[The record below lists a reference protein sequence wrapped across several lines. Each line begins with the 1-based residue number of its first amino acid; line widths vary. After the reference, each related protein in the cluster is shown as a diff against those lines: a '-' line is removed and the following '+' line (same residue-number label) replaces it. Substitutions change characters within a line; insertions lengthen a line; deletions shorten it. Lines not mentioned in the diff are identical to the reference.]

1 MRSHN
6 LDIYREAF
14 NGVGWFIPPYV
25 SMGFLSRMVSRI
37 RNNSS
42 AMSQDDLEGFLALI
56 YSEENL
62 AAMVTER
69 FYRVPFV
76 CDYKTIISEAITA
89 HFMRLDHIAV
99 AGLLPCIEGIGR
111 KLADSRSVPVTSI
124 TSVFVNLAE
133 DCKTQVTS
141 HNIGAVGEIVSMM
154 DSFIDFTTNH
164 LYVNSARYPL
174 ADKTNRHGIL
184 HGAFGDVEYGKP
196 INFYKAIAS
205 IEFLCFVAGLNHPV
219 GIFAPEHTP
228 ASKLLAGY
236 YSGCLLK
243 SLHRPLSP

>member
-1 MRSHN
+1 MSAHN

-25 SMGFLSRMVSRI
+25 PMGFLSRMVSRI
-37 RNNSS
+37 GNNSG

-62 AAMVTER
+62 AVMVTER
-69 FYRVPFV
+69 FHKVPFV
-76 CDYKTIISEAITA
+76 CDYKTIISEAIAA

-133 DCKTQVTS
+133 DCKTQVTTY
-141 HNIGAVGEIVSMM
+141 NIGAVGEIVS
-154 DSFIDFTTNH
+154 DDGFVHRFHHQSPLRELRTVPACRQNQ
-164 LYVNSARYPL
+164 SAR
-174 ADKTNRHGIL
+174 H
-184 HGAFGDVEYGKP
+184 
-196 INFYKAIAS
+196 
-205 IEFLCFVAGLNHPV
+205 
-219 GIFAPEHTP
+219 
-228 ASKLLAGY
+228 
-236 YSGCLLK
+236 
-243 SLHRPLSP
+243 SPRRIR

>member
-1 MRSHN
+1 MSLHN

-25 SMGFLSRMVSRI
+25 SMGFLSRIVAKI
-37 RNNSS
+37 RSNNGT
-42 AMSQDDLEGFLALI
+42 MSQDDLEELLAVI
-56 YSEENL
+56 YSAENL

-69 FYRVPFV
+69 FHKVPFV

-111 KLADSRSVPVTSI
+111 KLTDSRSVPVTSI
-124 TSVFVNLAE
+124 NSVFVNLAE
-133 DCKTQVTS
+133 DCKAQVTT
-141 HNIGAVGEIVSMM
+141 HNIGAVGEIISMM

-164 LYVNSARYPL
+164 LYVNSTRYPF
-174 ADKTNRHGIL
+174 ADNTNRHGIL

-219 GIFAPEHTP
+219 GIFAPDQTP

-236 YSGCLLK
+236 YTGCLLT
-243 SLHRPLSP
+243 SLHRPLSL

>member
-1 MRSHN
+1 MSAHN

-25 SMGFLSRMVSRI
+25 SMGFLSRMVARI
-37 RNNSS
+37 RNNNSGE
-42 AMSQDDLEGFLALI
+42 MSQDALEEFLALI

-62 AAMVTER
+62 AAIVTER
-69 FYRVPFV
+69 FHKVPFV

-124 TSVFVNLAE
+124 TSVFVNRAE
-133 DCKTQVTS
+133 DCKTQVTT

-154 DSFIDFTTNH
+154 DLFIDFTANH
-164 LYVNSARYPL
+164 LYVNSAR
-174 ADKTNRHGIL
+174 
-184 HGAFGDVEYGKP
+184 
-196 INFYKAIAS
+196 
-205 IEFLCFVAGLNHPV
+205 
-219 GIFAPEHTP
+219 
-228 ASKLLAGY
+228 
-236 YSGCLLK
+236 
-243 SLHRPLSP
+243 